1 MTRNTHPRH
10 RNCRPVLASGA
21 DRRAFS
27 LVELVI
33 VIVIIGVIGAIAIP
47 RMTRGAN
54 NAGASALKANLQ
66 VLRNAVELY
75 RAEHDGNLPTVADFE
90 NQMLQYSNIAGDTF
104 STTPNTSTG
113 VIYGPY
119 LATIPELPV
128 GDEKGSTTVAAA
140 SASGVAWIYD
150 DTTGTITPNT
160 GSATDQD
167 GTAYSSY

>member
-1 MTRNTHPRH
+1 MIGTPRS
-10 RNCRPVLASGA
+10 RSVSCSAS

-75 RAEHDGNLPTVADFE
+75 RAEHDGALPTVANFE
-90 NQMLQYSNIAGDTF
+90 SQMLQYSNLAGDTF
-104 STTPNTSTG
+104 ATSPNTGTG

-119 LATIPELPV
+119 LAAIPELPV
-128 GDEKGSTTVAAA
+128 GAEKGSTTVAAA
-140 SASGVAWIYD
+140 SGDGVAWIYNA
-150 DTTGTITPNT
+150 TTGTITANT
-160 GSATDQD
+160 GTAADQD